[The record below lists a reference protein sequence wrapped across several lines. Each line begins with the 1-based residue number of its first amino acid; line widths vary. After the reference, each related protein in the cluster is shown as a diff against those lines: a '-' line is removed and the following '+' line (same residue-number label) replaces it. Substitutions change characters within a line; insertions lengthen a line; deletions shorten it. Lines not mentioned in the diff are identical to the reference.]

1 MLYFFFIAVRLKNFP
16 DKISATMGQNT
27 AIPCHLNPEVSALD
41 LEVRWQKEGLE
52 TPVLLY
58 KNRREEQH
66 EQYRGRARLHS
77 DLTKGDLSLIL
88 ESVRDMDGGRYT
100 CYVRTLSQVN
110 ETTLYLSITGHG
122 RKPVITVHK
131 QPGREIRLKCES
143 KGWYPKPELHWNY
156 GDGSAITVHS
166 DFSEKVEEDG
176 RITVTSYLS
185 VQDSYEEDFLCI
197 VQPSDSEKKFVSTF
211 HVSVKLK
218 TSESMCLSEINKN
231 VILPCHLDPA
241 VSVLD
246 SEVKWEKKGLTSPV
260 FLYTNR
266 RVALEEH
273 HEQYKERTQL
283 NSEDK
288 RTGDLSL
295 SLKNVKVTDEG
306 RYTCSVKAHGRE
318 IQASLDL
325 SVTAQGGKPVMTV
338 DEEPGNVKLKCISR
352 GWYPKPQLKWTHEDG
367 SAVTEYSELFEEV
380 EHDGRITI
388 TSYLSIRDQYD
399 QKILCIVQL
408 SGSKE
413 RAVSRIVISRGRPQ
427 HLAHLVA
434 LICMILVLCY
444 IIMCKKG
451 YAQIK
456 SMFFELFTQDSL
468 AIIVFY
474 LQCKGLC
481 EILLVVA
488 ASEINIFLILTQKIQ
503 GGEKLKVQ
511 NTLLQFVR
519 ECLIIL
525 GIIWWKINDDS
536 LLLLLAALIQAGA
549 VVLVLGTSQEF
560 CLRCLSASVIATML
574 IIHFSGVT
582 ESILPDFQQNSQI
595 FSHVKEFL
603 SNEGTSKYLLLTL
616 LVMQIFI
623 QHRLFL
629 SEKQQGNIIFI
640 HC

>member
-1 MLYFFFIAVRLKNFP
+1 MEKLLNAILCFLLLMAVDCWPFGEDPVTVPNAP
-16 DKISATMGQNT
+16 VT
-27 AIPCHLNPEVSALD
+27 ALVGESVILPCHLSAEISAVEK
-41 LEVRWQKEGLE
+41 EVRWYRFRNNKFSIVLSYVTKKSTLEIQDEEYSDRVNLFIQEMEKGNASLQMKNTAFSDEGEYKCCVISDNLHCKNVKLLVPVSLNITENVNAILGTSIILPCYLDPKVSAEDLELRWQKDGLA
-52 TPVLLY
+52 TSVLLY
-58 KNRREEQH
+58 KNTKVVTEEQH
-66 EQYRGRARLHS
+66 EDYRERVYLYT
-77 DLTKGDLSLIL
+77 DLRKGDLSLVI
-88 ESVRDMDGGRYT
+88 EDVRIADEGKYT
-100 CYVRTLSQVN
+100 CSVKAVTQEN
-110 ETTLYLSITGHG
+110 EGSLYLS
-122 RKPVITVHK
+122 
-131 QPGREIRLKCES
+131 
-143 KGWYPKPELHWNY
+143 
-156 GDGSAITVHS
+156 
-166 DFSEKVEEDG
+166 
-176 RITVTSYLS
+176 
-185 VQDSYEEDFLCI
+185 
-197 VQPSDSEKKFVSTF
+197 
-211 HVSVKLK
+211 VSVKLK
-218 TSESMCLSEINKN
+218 TSESTCLSEINKN

-325 SVTAQGGKPVMTV
+325 SVTAQGGKPAMTV

-352 GWYPKPQLKWTHEDG
+352 GWYPKPQLKWTREDG

-413 RAVSRIVISRGRPQ
+413 RAVSSIINSRGRPQ
-427 HLAHLVA
+427 HFAHLVA

-456 SMFFELFTQDSL
+456 SMFFELFT
-468 AIIVFY
+468 
-474 LQCKGLC
+474 
-481 EILLVVA
+481 
-488 ASEINIFLILTQKIQ
+488 
-503 GGEKLKVQ
+503 
-511 NTLLQFVR
+511 
-519 ECLIIL
+519 
-525 GIIWWKINDDS
+525 
-536 LLLLLAALIQAGA
+536 
-549 VVLVLGTSQEF
+549 
-560 CLRCLSASVIATML
+560 
-574 IIHFSGVT
+574 
-582 ESILPDFQQNSQI
+582 
-595 FSHVKEFL
+595 
-603 SNEGTSKYLLLTL
+603 
-616 LVMQIFI
+616 
-623 QHRLFL
+623 
-629 SEKQQGNIIFI
+629 
-640 HC
+640 

>member
-1 MLYFFFIAVRLKNFP
+1 LFK
-16 DKISATMGQNT
+16 
-27 AIPCHLNPEVSALD
+27 H
-41 LEVRWQKEGLE
+41 
-52 TPVLLY
+52 LLY
-58 KNRREEQH
+58 LWSTRN
-66 EQYRGRARLHS
+66 
-77 DLTKGDLSLIL
+77 LS
-88 ESVRDMDGGRYT
+88 S
-100 CYVRTLSQVN
+100 
-110 ETTLYLSITGHG
+110 
-122 RKPVITVHK
+122 
-131 QPGREIRLKCES
+131 
-143 KGWYPKPELHWNY
+143 
-156 GDGSAITVHS
+156 
-166 DFSEKVEEDG
+166 
-176 RITVTSYLS
+176 
-185 VQDSYEEDFLCI
+185 FL
-197 VQPSDSEKKFVSTF
+197 FF
-211 HVSVKLK
+211 AVKLK
-218 TSESMCLSEINKN
+218 TSESTCLSEINKN

-451 YAQIK
+451 KNKI
-456 SMFFELFTQDSL
+456 STELTFSDV
-468 AIIVFY
+468 AFY
-474 LQCKGLC
+474 
-481 EILLVVA
+481 
-488 ASEINIFLILTQKIQ
+488 IF
-503 GGEKLKVQ
+503 
-511 NTLLQFVR
+511 
-519 ECLIIL
+519 
-525 GIIWWKINDDS
+525 
-536 LLLLLAALIQAGA
+536 
-549 VVLVLGTSQEF
+549 
-560 CLRCLSASVIATML
+560 
-574 IIHFSGVT
+574 
-582 ESILPDFQQNSQI
+582 
-595 FSHVKEFL
+595 
-603 SNEGTSKYLLLTL
+603 
-616 LVMQIFI
+616 
-623 QHRLFL
+623 
-629 SEKQQGNIIFI
+629 
-640 HC
+640 